1 MRKISIGI
9 IIAFAAVLIYRSC
22 IDDKQDK
29 KHVSEQT
36 MLIQQELK
44 NVAKL
49 VVTEGHFAEVYN
61 YKDSQKLLGDL
72 LTAEKKALIVV
83 NAKVNIAYDLNA
95 LDFEIDEATK
105 TVTIISIPEP
115 ELTINPDFEY
125 YDISADYFNR
135 FTAEDHNTI
144 KEHINTR
151 LLQKIE
157 ASGLKENA
165 KNRLLTELSKFYVLT
180 RAMGWTLQYQEN
192 TINTPIDFLD

>member
-9 IIAFAAVLIYRSC
+9 IIAFAGILIYRSC
-22 IDDKQDK
+22 SRKAQEK
-29 KHVSEQT
+29 KTITEQT

-72 LTAEKKALIVV
+72 VTAEKKALIVV
-83 NAKVNIAYDLNA
+83 NAKVIIAYDLNV
-95 LDFEIDEATK
+95 LDFEIDEVTK

-144 KEHINTR
+144 KEDINAS

-180 RAMGWTLQYQEN
+180 RAMGWTLQYKEN
-192 TINTPIDFLD
+192 MIDSPAGFLD